1 MKLFTVCIATIIIS
15 QYCNAAPQRLEGL
28 DSEVELV
35 PATNTNERDPE
46 SGFPLRGNGG
56 SAGNG
61 FPVIIVRTSSGG
73 RNPLHTLLNDFFGKS
88 DSTDEE
94 TTNTEEE
101 NIPEIPLSNFPDL
114 SSILGIQNK
123 DTGETDV
130 TTDDKIFPDLT
141 SIFSKGTTDDEKR
154 CGLLCTLFKNFDT
167 QLKTIEEEVR
177 EIRDR
182 EREKENEIDQGDEQ
196 ESSGPVNEYTEEV
209 LPDGTVVRTNKTYST
224 SEDGTSFFSFQSTSF
239 NSFGDS
245 TKTKTDEEIDEGAN
259 QDDEVATDTVSD
271 NDSPQ
276 KEYEDEEE
284 QREELEDNV
293 GVDEGLFNA

>member
-1 MKLFTVCIATIIIS
+1 M
-15 QYCNAAPQRLEGL
+15 G
-28 DSEVELV
+28 
-35 PATNTNERDPE
+35 
-46 SGFPLRGNGG
+46 
-56 SAGNG
+56 
-61 FPVIIVRTSSGG
+61 
-73 RNPLHTLLNDFFGKS
+73 
-88 DSTDEE
+88 
-94 TTNTEEE
+94 TNTEEE

-123 DTGETDV
+123 DTGKTDV

-245 TKTKTDEEIDEGAN
+245 TKTKTDEEIEEGAN
-259 QDDEVATDTVSD
+259 HD
-271 NDSPQ
+271 
-276 KEYEDEEE
+276 DEEE
-284 QREELEDNV
+284 QREGLEDNV